1 MDKDSKFTRDEEGYV
16 AVRVVNETED
26 LTAVTD
32 KDYVFARDKNGNI
45 AIRVVN
51 GAGGNGHFLGGF
63 ATPQALAE
71 AYPIAEPGDFAIVE
85 STDTVWVWD
94 NDEGQWIDSDRKG
107 QVTSV
112 NGQTGAVTVQE
123 TLVNQSNI
131 KSVNGNSLLG
141 SGNLELTASLAFPS
155 SWTTNSTTKA
165 FCDDVAADS
174 SAVVGKMYIG
184 EVTFSDLPE
193 SISNSEVEVKIMDGS
208 TAQTKVIILE
218 LTSGNVA
225 PYKWQYTYWNGGSN
239 VSGWIGF
246 LPTTGG
252 TLNGNLT
259 LTSSARIA
267 LYGGGEIYGAKQL
280 LGTGHDAFLS
290 KLRVINYDNAQ
301 ALAWGAISEASMTA
315 NLGQPAKAWNTIY
328 AAFLH
333 ANGNATGKI
342 TIPDPQV
349 DSTLAI
355 TVTTMPSAASNN
367 AGQLYHYIGATDST
381 YTSGYFYKCV
391 QNGSSYEYQ
400 RIDVQPSGVTSVNG
414 NTGAVTISAADLG
427 AATMTIPATMPTLAV
442 ADWSSNTQ
450 TVSVTGVTATNTVL
464 VAPAPASAADYAAAG
479 IVCTAQA
486 ADSLT
491 FTCDTVPSNAITVNV
506 VIMG

>member
-1 MDKDSKFTRDEEGYV
+1 MEKDSKFTRDDEGYIS
-16 AVRVVNETED
+16 VRVVNETED

-71 AYPIAEPGDFAIVE
+71 AYPTAEPGDFAIVE

-155 SWTTNSTTKA
+155 GWTTNSTTKA

-184 EVTFSDLPE
+184 EVTFSDLPA

-208 TAQTKVIILE
+208 TAQTKVIVLE

-246 LPTTGG
+246 QQELTAG
-252 TLNGNLT
+252 TN
-259 LTSSARIA
+259 
-267 LYGGGEIYGAKQL
+267 
-280 LGTGHDAFLS
+280 
-290 KLRVINYDNAQ
+290 
-301 ALAWGAISEASMTA
+301 
-315 NLGQPAKAWNTIY
+315 
-328 AAFLH
+328 
-333 ANGNATGKI
+333 I
-342 TIPDPQV
+342 TI
-349 DSTLAI
+349 
-355 TVTTMPSAASNN
+355 
-367 AGQLYHYIGATDST
+367 
-381 YTSGYFYKCV
+381 
-391 QNGSSYEYQ
+391 
-400 RIDVQPSGVTSVNG
+400 
-414 NTGAVTISAADLG
+414 TGTTISATDTTYSVMTGASAG
-427 AATMTIPATMPTLAV
+427 AAGTSGLVPAPAAGDEDKCLKGDGTWGSVDSLPSQTGNAGKVLKTNGTTASWESTTTSPATMPVLLA
-442 ADWSSNTQ
+442 ANWSNKEQ
-450 TVSVTGVTATNTVL
+450 TVSVTGVTADNV
-464 VAPAPASAADYAAAG
+464 VYVSPAPMSTEEYGQCGVYAY
-479 IVCTAQA
+479 AQA
-486 ADSLT
+486 AGTLT
-491 FTCDTVPSNAITVNV
+491 FKCEDVPTNDLTVNII
-506 VIMG
+506 IM